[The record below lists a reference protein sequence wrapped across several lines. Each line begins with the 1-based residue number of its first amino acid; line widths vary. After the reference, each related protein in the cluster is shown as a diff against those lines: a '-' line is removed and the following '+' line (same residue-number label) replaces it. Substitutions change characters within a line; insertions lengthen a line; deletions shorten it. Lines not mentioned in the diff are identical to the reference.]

1 MNFRD
6 WYTDR
11 LTIRRVRQVKDGALT
26 RNERVQVSEG
36 IPCRIYRSGTHAPRM
51 QSTAAYTVGEDRLQ
65 CDNSVDIRAGDEL
78 FINRGGGLGQSRPAI
93 RAFAGEPVH
102 FYEPFGAVMPGLPHQ
117 EAALLET
124 EYLEA
129 KADGAG

>member
-11 LTIRRVRQVKDGALT
+11 LTIRRVQQEKDGALT
-26 RNERVQVSEG
+26 RNERVQILEN
-36 IPCRIYRSGTHAPRM
+36 IPCRIYRSGVHAPRM
-51 QSTAAYTVGEDRLQ
+51 QATAAYTEGEDKLQ
-65 CDNSVDIRAGDEL
+65 CDNSVNIRAGDEL
-78 FINRGGGLGQSRPAI
+78 FITRGGGLGQSQQTV

-117 EAALLET
+117 EVALLEK

-129 KADGAG
+129 KTDGVG

>member
-11 LTIRRVRQVKDGALT
+11 LSICRVQQEKDGALT
-26 RNERVQVSEG
+26 VNRRVQVAEN
-36 IPCRIYRSGTHAPRM
+36 IPCRIYRSGAHAPRM
-51 QSTAAYTVGEDRLQ
+51 QSPAAYTEGVDKLQ

-78 FINRGGGLGQSRPAI
+78 FITRGGGLGQSQQTV

-117 EAALLET
+117 EIALLEE

-129 KADGAG
+129 KMDGVG

>member
-11 LTIRRVRQVKDGALT
+11 LTIRRVQQVKDGALT
-26 RNERVQVSEG
+26 RNERVQVSEN
-36 IPCRIYRSGTHAPRM
+36 IPCRIYRSGAHAPQM
-51 QSTAAYTVGEDRLQ
+51 QSPAAFTEGEDKLQ

-78 FINRGGGLGQSRPAI
+78 FITRGGGLGQSQQTI

-117 EAALLET
+117 EVALLEK

-129 KADGAG
+129 KMDGVG